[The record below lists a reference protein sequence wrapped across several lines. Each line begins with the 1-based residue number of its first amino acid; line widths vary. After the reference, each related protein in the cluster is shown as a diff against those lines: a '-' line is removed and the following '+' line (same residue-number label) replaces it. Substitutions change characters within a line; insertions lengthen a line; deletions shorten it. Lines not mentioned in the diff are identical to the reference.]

1 MQKQR
6 TSFHHSFAVFLVL
19 FQRRFPFVRAET
31 DQHLVLQHQ
40 DGSLDQHAVAGQQME
55 LFRLRHL
62 RQFILKL
69 QIAVHQ
75 AAGVEKAL
83 ERQTAE
89 LQPNGKL
96 RRRRIVLRD
105 TAGSERDVVR
115 FQPFLRVLASG
126 AFWIMQEECGHKKRL
141 PFRSRNSC
149 AAKAAGRTSFFFSIA
164 QLEAC
169 NNTFF
174 VNKSDIFTKWFDNFC
189 RKFRLRT
196 VDLPYRSGY
205 NKRKR
210 MDKNRR
216 RQKWKRSKSLR

>member
-40 DGSLDQHAVAGQQME
+40 DGSFDQHAVAGQQME

-69 QIAVHQ
+69 QITVHQ
-75 AAGVEKAL
+75 TAGVEKAL

-96 RRRRIVLRD
+96 RRCRIVLRD
-105 TAGSERDVVR
+105 TAGRERDVVR

-126 AFWIMQEECGHKKRL
+126 AFWIMQEECGHKNDFLSDHETVAPPKRL
-141 PFRSRNSC
+141 GEPL
-149 AAKAAGRTSFFFSIA
+149 FFFSIA
-164 QLEAC
+164 QLESC

-189 RKFRLRT
+189 RKFRFRT
-196 VDLPYRSGY
+196 VDLPHRSGY